1 MSQGGS
7 GNAGNTPSSN
17 TYFVDKKSEVNE
29 LKLLLRSPNVEK
41 DLKKKREVV
50 KKVIAYM
57 TLGYDVSK
65 LFTEMMLV
73 SGTNDI
79 IIKKMTYLYFSN
91 YARSNEELATLC
103 INTMIKD
110 CRDSDPMVRGLAL
123 RALSSL
129 RLKSTIEYLIPVLL
143 NSFHDSSSYVR
154 RNAVVAVLKIYH
166 IQQQAVMDSQLI
178 DKVCDLIKDRDAQ
191 VVATCLMV
199 LHEIKLKDGGVLGD
213 GASDDD
219 SNGSNNNNGLAKDIL
234 SADTTTATH
243 PKIKINIPFSKP
255 QLVIYLL
262 NRIKEFNE
270 WGQSHVLTI
279 IARYRPSNQDE
290 TLSIMN
296 VLDGCLRVSNSA
308 VVLAAAKIFLRYA
321 EALPDLK
328 FQIYQRLK
336 QPILTLIATARSELK
351 YSVLAHAC
359 LMVSRCP
366 GIFDDEYK
374 QFFCL
379 YNEPFYV
386 KKIKLQILPELAD
399 HENVSDIVAELSEYV
414 ADIDTN
420 IARLSIRA
428 MGKISVKMPPSADVI
443 LNNLLELMEM
453 DASHVRNEV
462 VDVIKNI
469 LRRYPDRCND
479 MMPALPRCIRSVSD
493 AKGKSAVIFI
503 IGEFGDKMKE
513 APYLLEKHYINPYC
527 EGMSS
532 TGNGTTA
539 AGTEDV
545 TVRLEILVATMKL
558 FFKRAPEVK
567 DMLIRLFKK
576 LLSDVSD
583 TDVHDRALFYFRLL
597 KFDPEEAR
605 KIIDSQKPP
614 ISKFAEEDTAEI
626 QQRLFEEFNTMAI
639 TYNKSSDL
647 FIDEEHREIHVS
659 HDKDKSHF
667 IASSSSNYA
676 PKAQT
681 YTQPSAT
688 QNIPSYTNSSS
699 SQAVDDLLGFGF
711 PSATSNQSQ
720 SNNNNN
726 HSNRNNS
733 NTASDEWS
741 LKSEPKMD
749 QSQFQSLWTSLKS
762 LTSLQTTVP
771 TSITN
776 GTEAIEQ
783 RMKIYNIECM
793 ASGNLDR
800 QLKFYFY
807 AVDNKNRTYLSEI
820 VVDKSSGKVDA
831 KIKGDDEELVQ
842 NFSAVILSC
851 FD

>member
-1 MSQGGS
+1 MSQGTS

-178 DKVCDLIKDRDAQ
+178 DRVCDLIKDRDAQ

-199 LHEIKLKDGGVLGD
+199 LHEIKLKDGGVLGS
-213 GASDDD
+213 GSDDD
-219 SNGSNNNNGLAKDIL
+219 SSNNGQAKDIL
-234 SADTTTATH
+234 STDTT

-462 VDVIKNI
+462 VDVVKNI
-469 LRRYPDRCND
+469 LRRCPDRCHD
-479 MMPALPRCIRSVSD
+479 IMPALPRCIRSVSD
-493 AKGKSAVIFI
+493 SKGKSAVIFI

-527 EGMSS
+527 EGISS
-532 TGNGTTA
+532 TGNGTA
-539 AGTEDV
+539 IVGAEDV

-567 DMLIRLFKK
+567 DMLVRLFKK
-576 LLSDVSD
+576 LLSDVTD

-659 HDKDKSHF
+659 HEKDKSHF
-667 IASSSSNYA
+667 IASSSSSSNYL

-688 QNIPSYTNSSS
+688 FNTPSFTNSS

-720 SNNNNN
+720 SNNNNYN
-726 HSNRNNS
+726 KNN
-733 NTASDEWS
+733 NNAGSDEWS

-749 QSQFQSLWTSLKS
+749 QAQFQNLWTSLKS
-762 LTSLQTTVP
+762 LTTLQTTVP

-776 GTEAIEQ
+776 GTETIEQ

-807 AVDNKNRTYLSEI
+807 AVDNKDRTYLSE
-820 VVDKSSGKVDA
+820 VMVDKSSGKVDA
-831 KIKGDDEELVQ
+831 KIKGDDEELAQ